1 MDLTERR
8 KQFNPAGQNKLYS
21 STKDLT
27 RSLTRS
33 PRKTSK
39 TKQYG
44 GRPKGVKNLLKPI
57 SLYPLTLDQVASGFM
72 KVDYKKVRT
81 AERKLS
87 RKLIK
92 KY

>member
-21 STKDLT
+21 STKD
-27 RSLTRS
+27 LTRS